1 MRNEINKSSKR
12 SNEMLTS
19 ATKQKQWLR
28 VGLVWVAGP
37 GHVTSKKTKHA
48 TNFRFNLLHVKDFIE
63 FRGFSP
69 DI

>member
-1 MRNEINKSSKR
+1 
-12 SNEMLTS
+12 MLTS

-28 VGLVWVAGP
+28 AGMVWVEEP
-37 GHVTSKKTKHA
+37 GHVTSKRTKRA
-48 TNFRFNLLHVKDFIE
+48 TNFRFKLLNDFIE

>member
-1 MRNEINKSSKR
+1 
-12 SNEMLTS
+12 MLTS

-28 VGLVWVAGP
+28 EGMVWVAGA
-37 GHVTSKKTKHA
+37 GHVTSKRAKHP
-48 TNFRFNLLHVKDFIE
+48 TNFRFKLLNDFIE

>member
-19 ATKQKQWLR
+19 ATNLKQWLR
-28 VGLVWVAGP
+28 AGLVWVAGP
-37 GHVTSKKTKHA
+37 GHVTPKRTKHA
-48 TNFRFNLLHVKDFIE
+48 TNFSFKLLNDFIE
-63 FRGFSP
+63 VREFSP

>member
-1 MRNEINKSSKR
+1 
-12 SNEMLTS
+12 MLTS
-19 ATKQKQWLR
+19 ATKQKQWLGA
-28 VGLVWVAGP
+28 GLVWVVGP
-37 GHVTSKKTKHA
+37 GHVTLKRTKHA

>member
-1 MRNEINKSSKR
+1 
-12 SNEMLTS
+12 MLTS

-28 VGLVWVAGP
+28 AGLVWVAGP
-37 GHVTSKKTKHA
+37 GQVTSKKTKHA
-48 TNFRFNLLHVKDFIE
+48 TNFMFELLKDFIE